1 MTSNST
7 DSLCASDDK
16 LCITL
21 NYELELIVVPAILL
35 ILTLLIILIVCLLK
49 LCSRRERTQD
59 RAPQYL
65 HQNHRHT
72 THRQSNTHRRNL
84 KGIDAP
90 PGLNPLEHEEVP
102 MTVKQNVKP
111 TAVPQKPTQM
121 QQGGFGH
128 VTALPLRFCI
138 KPNDTVSF
146 FRARMDNK
154 NVVLRVLKENANNS
168 EKQDFLGFGS
178 FLSNMGPHPFIPAL
192 LGVVSVQSPFVL
204 VVEELKH
211 RDLLGFLWRCRQDN
225 SGCEMTEK
233 QIFTMAGQVA
243 SALEYLH
250 GRQCIHGNVG
260 ACSVLVGADMTAK
273 LWGLGPAYRRTNTA
287 SAMEV
292 EEVGMKKWQAPE
304 VLARR
309 GLSQSSDIWSFGIL
323 LYEMVTLG
331 GPPFAQVPV
340 TELLQYLQSGKYLR
354 QPSTCSSS
362 LYSIMKSCGHY
373 SPQRRLSVSQLIN
386 VLRTG
391 ETSADGRRP
400 LRVTEPLNF
409 DRYMREAGLREAAD
423 SAFL

>member
-1 MTSNST
+1 
-7 DSLCASDDK
+7 
-16 LCITL
+16 
-21 NYELELIVVPAILL
+21 VVPAILL

-49 LCSRRERTQD
+49 LCSRRERTRD

-84 KGIDAP
+84 KGID
-90 PGLNPLEHEEVP
+90 GIFNPFP
-102 MTVKQNVKP
+102 YPVKCFS
-111 TAVPQKPTQM
+111 T
-121 QQGGFGH
+121 
-128 VTALPLRFCI
+128 
-138 KPNDTVSF
+138 
-146 FRARMDNK
+146 
-154 NVVLRVLKENANNS
+154 ENANNS
-168 EKQDFLGFGS
+168 EKQDFLGFAS

-192 LGVVSVQSPFVL
+192 LGVVSVQAPFAL

-211 RDLLGFLWRCRQDN
+211 RDLLGFLWRCRQVPADN

-233 QIFTMAGQVA
+233 RIFTMAGQVA

-250 GRQCIHGNVG
+250 SRQCIHGNVG

-273 LWGLGPAYRRTNTA
+273 LWGLGPAYRRTHTA
-287 SAMEV
+287 STMEV

-309 GLSQSSDIWSFGIL
+309 GLSQSSDIWSFGIF

-373 SPQRRLSVSQLIN
+373 SPQRRLSISQLIN
-386 VLRTG
+386 VLHTG